1 MARDAAATALE
12 DGDYDR
18 MTKIVKRRRRI
29 NKTAVHAELRLLRH
43 ERDVENAKFDV
54 RLAKLAHML
63 FYEGSSDFR
72 EGADAEK
79 YRPSKR
85 STRGGRR
92 VQRAKRSRAAQG
104 EERGVEP
111 QDEASPNAPAGGRVA
126 VVGAGAGIPGRMSH
140 GEAKERVENSARRK
154 TRKAREVCT
163 QSERRDT
170 AGRMSD
176 GTSRATHPRDGQGEG
191 RAQAEEA
198 EVKLQAARREVLQLQ
213 QQVERERAAATQE
226 AVCMRRE
233 LQAMEDRVVATAR
246 VLQGRAEQQAARV
259 DAADAECKSLRGQL
273 EELSIVSGGQ
283 VSAAK
288 KLYERSEKRRQAE
301 VAQLQADVQRAQEK
315 QQTAEEQL
323 SSRQEASTAGVA
335 ELRGRLQ
342 LANEG
347 IEQLT
352 ACNQYQVGRIRQQE
366 AELAVVWGML
376 RELQD
381 YVKEDYERE
390 NGGVLKWPDSEEMQQ
405 RVQAERERQARER
418 KERQVHASEHARE
431 QQGWQVQAAE
441 QQEPRREAGI
451 EEAQVN
457 HGSDIQ
463 RKRRRIAGEP
473 TFYLSHHPQACEGF

>member
-54 RLAKLAHML
+54 RLAKLAQML

-92 VQRAKRSRAAQG
+92 VQRAKRSRAAQE

-111 QDEASPNAPAGGRVA
+111 QDEASAESGTDGGVGRVA
-126 VVGAGAGIPGRMSH
+126 AVDVGEWMSH
-140 GEAKERVENSARRK
+140 REVKTRRKSSARAKGQK
-154 TRKAREVCT
+154 TRHVQA
-163 QSERRDT
+163 QSERE
-170 AGRMSD
+170 SD
-176 GTSRATHPRDGQGEG
+176 VAQLSGGTSRATPPGEVQVDWQG
-191 RAQAEEA
+191 RAVQAEA
-198 EVKLQAARREVLQLQ
+198 ELQAARREVQHWQ
-213 QQVERERAAATQE
+213 EQVENERAEAAQE
-226 AVCMRRE
+226 AARMRQE
-233 LQAMEDRVVATAR
+233 LQAMQDRVLATAR
-246 VLQGRAEQQAARV
+246 GLRERVVQQAARV

-288 KLYERSEKRRQAE
+288 KLYERTEKRRQAE
-301 VAQLQADVQRAQEK
+301 VAQLQAEVQRAQEK

-323 SSRQEASTAGVA
+323 SSRQEASTAGLA

-342 LANEG
+342 LADEG

-352 ACNQYQVGRIRQQE
+352 ACNQYQVGRIHQQE
-366 AELAVVWGML
+366 AELAVVWGRL
-376 RELQD
+376 LSAQD
-381 YVKEDYERE
+381 YIKKNYEEE
-390 NGGVLKWPDSEEMQQ
+390 NGGTLTWPDDSELQQ
-405 RVQAERERQARER
+405 
-418 KERQVHASEHARE
+418 
-431 QQGWQVQAAE
+431 QVQEERAR
-441 QQEPRREAGI
+441 QEARRREAREG
-451 EEAQVN
+451 EQHGEHAQAILQPEIKQV
-457 HGSDIQ
+457 GPEGPAPLPKEQQS
-463 RKRRRIAGEP
+463 RRSKKKKRR
-473 TFYLSHHPQACEGF
+473 

>member
-126 VVGAGAGIPGRMSH
+126 VIGADVGAGIPGRMSH

-170 AGRMSD
+170 AGRVSD

-301 VAQLQADVQRAQEK
+301 VAQLQAEVQRAQEK
-315 QQTAEEQL
+315 QQAAEEQL

-405 RVQAERERQARER
+405 LVQAERGRQDSEL
-418 KERQVHASEHARE
+418 KERQEQVSEHARE
-431 QQGWQVQAAE
+431 QQGWQVQATE
-441 QQEPRREAGI
+441 QREQRREAGR
-451 EEAQVN
+451 EEARGPPGKR
-457 HGSDIQ
+457 HSKKAKT
-463 RKRRRIAGEP
+463 KRR
-473 TFYLSHHPQACEGF
+473 